1 MNKSSLFL
9 ITSIAHQHFYNIAYC
24 NKDKFFVHI
33 GEKALSSNSKYLGFK
48 YFCKST
54 LSNSDNID
62 VGLYITPLMFIK
74 YKKEILS
81 FLKKINKEIILFFD
95 TSRIKKSNYE
105 DFKDLFF
112 IKLHSIFLNLDN
124 PHYTIKL
131 FQENIKKFNLM
142 IFDIGINKVID
153 DNFKKNPF
161 WKKLITQSFLSSSMF
176 SFLYYEN
183 TIPKISKNIME
194 NKHLI
199 KNITPLLF
207 SSLDK
212 NFHSLEF
219 IDDFIEKHIK
229 YLKIKNNIKKIMG
242 NKFNSLISQDSYD
255 LYIKIYNYF
264 DDIEKTNK
272 FLNIK
277 PSAYKNSDTFFYF
290 MKDKIKELTEF
301 KQNDLIQKLN
311 SLNIKYLKNGDLLLF
326 EVNSYEHLKE
336 LGSSDWCIHRNEFY
350 FNKYTS
356 KKNRQFLCY
365 DFSFDFYRKE
375 YIIGITC
382 NYNLDIVCS
391 YYKDNTVCEKNYLKK
406 FDNFYINYFY

>member
-1 MNKSSLFL
+1 MKKSNLFL
-9 ITSIAHQHFYNIAYC
+9 ITSMAHEYFYNIAIC
-24 NKDKFFVHI
+24 NKDKFIIHI
-33 GEKALSSNSKYLGFK
+33 GEKALSSNSKKLGFK

-54 LSNSDNID
+54 LSNADNVD
-62 VGLYITPLMFIK
+62 LGLYITPLMFRK

-81 FLKKINKEIILFFD
+81 FLKQLNKKIILFFD
-95 TSRIKKSNYE
+95 TSRIRNSNYK
-105 DFKDLFF
+105 DFEEIFSLNTY
-112 IKLHSIFLNLDN
+112 SIYLNLDN

-131 FQENIKKFNLM
+131 FQENIKNFNLI
-142 IFDIGINKVID
+142 IFDIKINKVID

-161 WKKLITQSFLSSSMF
+161 WKKLITQAFLSSSMF

-183 TIPKISKNIME
+183 TIPKISKNIIE

-212 NFHSLEF
+212 QFYSLEH
-219 IDDFIEKHIK
+219 IDDFIEKNIK
-229 YLKIKNNIKKIMG
+229 FLKIKNNIKKILG
-242 NKFNSLISQDSYD
+242 NKFNSLISKESFD

-277 PSAYKNSDTFFYF
+277 PSAYKNSDMFFSF
-290 MKDKIKELTEF
+290 IKNKVKELTEF

-311 SLNIKYLKNGDLLLF
+311 SLNIKYLKNDNLLLF
-326 EVNSYEHLKE
+326 EVKSYENLKI

-365 DFSFDFYRKE
+365 DFSFEFYKKE

-382 NYNLDIVCS
+382 NCELDLICS
-391 YYKDNTVCEKNYLKK
+391 FYKDNSVCNKNYLKI
-406 FDNFYINYFY
+406 FDNFYINYI